1 MRKFI
6 WKSFVTG
13 FRFSSSYRKMIK
25 NTDQYLIERTL
36 AGETPAFGELVDRY
50 QNFVFSIALRIVKH
64 REEAEEVAQD
74 SFIKAFD
81 SLAGFRGEAKFSSWL
96 YRIVYHKSLDRIK
109 KNKREQSFQL
119 VEEITSDDLDGIE
132 NGLDFML
139 QEERKE
145 MISRCIAELPGKDA
159 ALIEMYYFEEL
170 AVKEIAEITGL
181 TEDNIKIKLYR
192 SRKKLFNLLQSYI
205 KPEIENKN
213 GKAI

>member
-1 MRKFI
+1 
-6 WKSFVTG
+6 
-13 FRFSSSYRKMIK
+13 MIK

-36 AGETPAFGELVDRY
+36 AGETAAFGELVDRY
-50 QNFVFSIALRIVKH
+50 QNFAFTIALRMLKH

-81 SLAGFRGEAKFSSWL
+81 SLPGFRGDAKFSSWL
-96 YRIVYHKSLDRIK
+96 YRIVYHKSLDQIK

-119 VEEITSDDLDGIE
+119 IEEITSDDMDGIE

-139 QEERKE
+139 AEERKE
-145 MISRCIAELPGKDA
+145 MISKCVGMLPAQDA
-159 ALIEMYYFEEL
+159 ALIQLYYFEEL
-170 AVKEIAEITGL
+170 PVKEIAEITGL

-205 KPEIENKN
+205 NPQIENKN

>member
-1 MRKFI
+1 
-6 WKSFVTG
+6 
-13 FRFSSSYRKMIK
+13 MIK
-25 NTDQYLIERTL
+25 NTDQNLIERTL
-36 AGETPAFGELVDRY
+36 AGETSAFGELVDRY

-81 SLAGFRGEAKFSSWL
+81 SLSRFRGEAKFSSWL
-96 YRIVYHKSLDRIK
+96 YRIVYHKSLDWIK
-109 KNKREQSFQL
+109 KNKREQSFLL
-119 VEEITSDDLDGIE
+119 VEEITSKDLDGIQ

-139 QEERKE
+139 VEERKE
-145 MISRCIAELPGKDA
+145 MVGRCIGKLTGKDA
-159 ALIEMYYFEEL
+159 TLIELYYFEEL

-192 SRKKLFNLLQSYI
+192 SRKKLLNLLKSYI
-205 KPEIENKN
+205 NPEIESKN

>member
-1 MRKFI
+1 
-6 WKSFVTG
+6 
-13 FRFSSSYRKMIK
+13 MIK

-36 AGETPAFGELVDRY
+36 AGETSAFGELVDRY
-50 QNFVFSIALRIVKH
+50 QNFVFTIAVRIVKH

-81 SLAGFRGEAKFSSWL
+81 SLSGFRGESKFSSWL

-109 KNKREQSFQL
+109 KNKRQQSFQL

-132 NGLDFML
+132 NGMDLML
-139 QEERKE
+139 EEERKE
-145 MISRCIAELPGKDA
+145 MIKKCIRELPGQDA
-159 ALIEMYYFEEL
+159 AVIELYYFEEL
-170 AVKEIAEITGL
+170 PVKEIAEITGL

-192 SRKKLFNLLQSYI
+192 SRRKLFNLLQSYI
-205 KPEIENKN
+205 NPQIENKN

>member
-1 MRKFI
+1 
-6 WKSFVTG
+6 
-13 FRFSSSYRKMIK
+13 MIK

-36 AGETPAFGELVDRY
+36 AGETSAFGELVDRY
-50 QNFVFSIALRIVKH
+50 QNFAFTIALRIVKH

-81 SLAGFRGEAKFSSWL
+81 SLSGFRGDAKFSSWL

-109 KNKREQSFQL
+109 KNKRERSFQL
-119 VEEITSDDLDGIE
+119 IEEITSDDLDGIE

-139 QEERKE
+139 EEERKQV
-145 MISRCIAELPGKDA
+145 INKCIAELPGQDA
-159 ALIEMYYFEEL
+159 AVVEFYYFEEL
-170 AVKEIAEITGL
+170 PVKEIAEITGL

-205 KPEIENKN
+205 KPEISNKN